1 MFGFFIFMFTNR
13 STKNDCFSCVC
24 VCDIVQKD
32 AEKSGRDRESQ
43 WLAALTVSALEC
55 WSDVKRRLDDR
66 ENDEYKV
73 WELQPLLGLL
83 FHGATLVNK
92 TFLVMSIL
100 TGVHAVTSSSTS
112 LESITI
118 LSRFVLYHLN
128 PK

>member
-1 MFGFFIFMFTNR
+1 M
-13 STKNDCFSCVC
+13 C

-55 WSDVKRRLDDR
+55 WSDVKRRLDDH

-92 TFLVMSIL
+92 TCLLVMSIL
-100 TGVHAVTSSSTS
+100 TGIQTVTSSSTIDLPHHWS
-112 LESITI
+112 QL
-118 LSRFVLYHLN
+118 
-128 PK
+128 